1 MKMIMV
7 KSVAFE
13 AARGLMSR
21 ITDCHPYT
29 STDGLCDNSN
39 FYMSVHKEAT
49 GYSVSCCKG
58 GKIRHILKSQLTEHT
73 ARECLKK
80 YIERM
85 LIREMRK

>member
-29 STDGLCDNSN
+29 STDGLCDTSN
-39 FYMSVHKEAT
+39 FYMSIHKEAT

-58 GKIRHILKSQLTEHT
+58 GKIRRILKSRQDSSY
-73 ARECLKK
+73 LKK
-80 YIERM
+80 PANRAY
-85 LIREMRK
+85 RKGMFEKIH